1 MSKLQLNGT
10 TVISDENSTKTS
22 LFTDN
27 VTFPSGHVIKTS
39 NYENATSAYI
49 AGGARED
56 ASTPIL
62 WRFNVIKKLGASDSN
77 LFVIAQL
84 NGLDNNSDYCGVFCT
99 MDNAIASEGGIAN
112 DEGGYRSTGY
122 CGADGN
128 NESFVWATLKK
139 FSSIPAG
146 THEVRFGWHA
156 RNNNT
161 GESPFAYWNV
171 NDGKDIRQP
180 QSASTCQI
188 LEVKI

>member
-39 NYENATSAYI
+39 NYENATGAYI
-49 AGGARED
+49 AGGFATL
-56 ASTPIL
+56 TPIL
-62 WRFNVIKKLGASDSN
+62 WRFNVVKKLGASDSN
-77 LFVIAQL
+77 LFVIAQI
-84 NGLDNNSDYCGVFCT
+84 NGFDNNSDYCGIFCT
-99 MDNAIASEGGIAN
+99 MDNAITSEGGIAD

-122 CGADGN
+122 CGGDNN
-128 NESFVWATLKK
+128 NETFVWATIKK

-146 THEVRFGWHA
+146 THEVRFGWHT
-156 RNNNT
+156 RNNAT
-161 GESPFAYWNV
+161 GNSPFEYWNV
-171 NDGKDIRQP
+171 NDGKDLRQP
-180 QSASTCQI
+180 QASSTCQI